1 MKSTRITRHAIGILF
16 IFTISTATFAQKTI
30 SEGTFVYNISTLTN
44 KASDADPLSG
54 ATSTFYLKG
63 ALSRIDMASPLG
75 KETTIYDAKMGTGII
90 LKEYSGQK
98 LMITVTKDNWVSQN
112 AKFEGINFV
121 NTSETKNIA
130 GYDCIKAIGKL
141 KDGSSITVYYAADIT
156 ISNKDY
162 NQIFKN
168 LAGLPVE
175 YQFENGNLKF
185 QYLLSSFNP
194 SAVLLS
200 KFDFPK
206 SGYRVIS
213 YDESRQGKKEGN

>member
-1 MKSTRITRHAIGILF
+1 MKSTRILSQSIGILL
-16 IFTISTATFAQKTI
+16 ILMISTATFAQKTI
-30 SEGTFVYNISTLTN
+30 SEGTFVYNISTQTN
-44 KASDADPLSG
+44 KASDVDPLSG
-54 ATSTFYLKG
+54 ATSTLYLKG

-75 KETTIYDAKMGTGII
+75 KETTIYDAKVGAGII

-98 LMITVTKDNWVSQN
+98 LMITLTKDNWVSQN
-112 AKFEGINFV
+112 VKFEGINFV
-121 NTSETKNIA
+121 NTAETKNIA
-130 GYDCIKAIGKL
+130 GYNCTKATGKL
-141 KDGSSITVYYAADIT
+141 KDGSSITVYYATDVT

-185 QYLLSSFNP
+185 QYLLSFFNP
-194 SAVLLS
+194 AAVPLS

-206 SGYRVIS
+206 SGYRVMS